1 MRIESIESFRR
12 DDNLAIVRI
21 RTDDGVVGIGQTSPY
36 GANFSTRVLH
46 DLVAPYFLG
55 KDPWD
60 LEMLV
65 DSFLRKTYK
74 FPSSY
79 ILRALCGVDTAIW
92 DILGKAA
99 GQPVYKLLGGEVRS
113 HVPMYASSMRRDI
126 TPEAEGE
133 RLLKLVE
140 EQGFRCVKIRV
151 GQVMGR
157 DADAA
162 PGRTPKLIKHI
173 REVLGDDVDI
183 NADGNSCFS
192 VGGAIRVGRML
203 EEHGYFHFEEP
214 CPYPQIENTA
224 KVAAALDI
232 PVAGGEQD
240 NVLEQFHRIIESGAV
255 DIVQPDVGYIG
266 GISRARRVAWMAEA
280 AGIPCTPHCA
290 NRSLLQV
297 FTLHLAAAMP
307 AISQYQEWTIEDNPW
322 VQGIY
327 EPVPEVVDG
336 AVAVT
341 RTPGWG
347 VELVPSFLVDAER
360 EESRAA

>member
-1 MRIESIESFRR
+1 MRIESIESYRR
-12 DDNLAIVRI
+12 DDNLAIVRV
-21 RTDDGVVGIGQTSPY
+21 RTDDGVEGIGQTSPY
-36 GANFSTRVLH
+36 GANFSARVLH
-46 DLVAPYFLG
+46 DLVAPYFIG

-60 LEMLV
+60 LEVLG
-65 DSFLRKTYK
+65 DTFLRNTYK

-79 ILRALCGVDTAIW
+79 ILRALCGVDTAVW
-92 DILGKAA
+92 DILGKAT

-126 TPEAEGE
+126 TPEDEGE
-133 RLLKLVE
+133 RLLKLIE
-140 EQGFRCVKIRV
+140 EQGFKCVKIRV

-157 DADAA
+157 DSDAS

-173 REVLGDDVDI
+173 REVLGPDVNI
-183 NADGNSCFS
+183 NADGNSGFS
-192 VGGAIRVGRML
+192 AAAAIRVGRMM
-203 EEHGYFHFEEP
+203 EEHDYFHFEEP

-240 NVLEQFHRIIESGAV
+240 NSLDQFHRIIETKAV
-255 DIVQPDVGYIG
+255 DIIQPDIGYIG
-266 GISRARRVAWMAEA
+266 GVSRARRVAWMAEA

-307 AISQYQEWTIEDNPW
+307 SISQYQEWTIENNSW
-322 VQGIY
+322 VKDIY
-327 EPVPEVVDG
+327 APMPEVVDG
-336 AVAVT
+336 SVAVT

-347 VELVPSFLVDAER
+347 IELLPEFVKTAEHETTR
-360 EESRAA
+360 